1 MPGQKQDSRDD
12 FPEHIKVKVAK
23 RASYFC
29 SNPDCRCITIAPSS
43 EDSEKFIYIG
53 EAGHIYPA
61 SRGGPRDD
69 PSITSEQR
77 KSIENAIFLCGSCAN
92 MIDKN
97 NGLDYPVNILE
108 EWKKSHEEWVKNNLN
123 KKPNSAI
130 TIINGTIKA
139 RGKKK
144 VTGLKTKKPTIIKP
158 GTQVTAEGEE
168 DITGV
173 DIG

>member
-1 MPGQKQDSRDD
+1 
-12 FPEHIKVKVAK
+12 
-23 RASYFC
+23 
-29 SNPDCRCITIAPSS
+29 
-43 EDSEKFIYIG
+43 
-53 EAGHIYPA
+53 
-61 SRGGPRDD
+61 
-69 PSITSEQR
+69 
-77 KSIENAIFLCGSCAN
+77 
-92 MIDKN
+92 
-97 NGLDYPVNILE
+97 LDYPVNILE